1 MNTGKKLSWQ
11 LAVVTAA
18 TLLSGSVPAASRAH
32 DKAWREQAASKLHK
46 ASARMFENRQGFASD
61 ISGAESVH

>member
-18 TLLSGSVPAASRAH
+18 SLLSGSVPAASRAH
-32 DKAWREQAASKLHK
+32 DKAWREQGASKLHK
-46 ASARMFENRQGFASD
+46 ASVRAIEYRQGAAP
-61 ISGAESVH
+61 GMR